1 MIPKDLQGVLW
12 SCSVDKLDLNKDK
25 EYIIHQILAY
35 GSWEN
40 IIWLFDKYGK
50 DKVKEVFINYPS
62 KDYSPAGLKFV
73 SKILLD
79 VENKIDPQRYD
90 RSTPRII
97 G

>member
-1 MIPKDLQGVLW
+1 MIPKSLQGVLW
-12 SCSVDKLDLNKDK
+12 SRSVDNLNLNKDE

-35 GSWEN
+35 GRWEDLV
-40 IIWLFDKYGK
+40 WLFDKYGK
-50 DKVKEVFINYPS
+50 NRVRKVFTDHPT

-73 SKILLD
+73 SKVLLE
-79 VENKIDPQRYD
+79 VEDQIDPQRYD